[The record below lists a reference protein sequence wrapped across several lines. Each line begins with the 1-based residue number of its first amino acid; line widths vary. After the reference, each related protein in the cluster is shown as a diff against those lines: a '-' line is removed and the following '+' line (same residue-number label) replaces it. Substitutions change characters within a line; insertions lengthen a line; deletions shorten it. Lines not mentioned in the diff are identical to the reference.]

1 METILFNIFALLA
14 VLSALL
20 VVVNPLS
27 RNPVTSAMFLV
38 TTMISISGLFV
49 LLNAYFLAAVQIL
62 VYAGAVMV
70 LFLFVIM
77 LLDVE
82 ETARRKLRLV
92 SLTMGFLSVAALF
105 GVYKSSLEATYVK
118 DVDSSQDIATA
129 DEIDGFWSEHYAAAT
144 SFGES
149 ESFVTVVSTQALGKE
164 LFSSVNGFILPFEIV
179 SILLLVAMIGV
190 ILLSKKDTK

>member
-1 METILFNIFALLA
+1 MESILFNIFALLA
-14 VLSALL
+14 VVSALL

-77 LLDVE
+77 LLDIQ
-82 ETARRKLRLV
+82 ETARRKLRIV
-92 SLTMGFLSVAALF
+92 SLVMGFVAVGALF
-105 GVYKSSLEATYVK
+105 GVYKSSLDETYGK
-118 DVDSSQDIATA
+118 DGHGTQAEEVDGIAKS
-129 DEIDGFWSEHYAAAT
+129 DGALGQVDNELV
-144 SFGES
+144 G
-149 ESFVTVVSTQALGKE
+149 STQALGQG
-164 LFSSVNGFILPFEIV
+164 LFSNENGFILPFEIV
-179 SILLLVAMIGV
+179 SILLLVAMIGA
-190 ILLSKKDTK
+190 ILLSKKELR

>member
-1 METILFNIFALLA
+1 MESVLFNIFAVLA

-77 LLDVE
+77 LLDIQ
-82 ETARRKLRLV
+82 ETARRKLRIV
-92 SLTMGFLSVAALF
+92 SLVMGFVAVGALF
-105 GVYKSSLEATYVK
+105 GVYKSSVEATYEKAGHEAQALGQAAEVAEE
-118 DVDSSQDIATA
+118 DS
-129 DEIDGFWSEHYAAAT
+129 E
-144 SFGES
+144 
-149 ESFVTVVSTQALGKE
+149 VVVGSTQALGQG
-164 LFSSVNGFILPFEIV
+164 LFSHEGGFILPFEIV
-179 SILLLVAMIGV
+179 SILLLVAMIGA
-190 ILLSKKDTK
+190 ILLSKKELR

>member
-1 METILFNIFALLA
+1 MESILFNIFAVLA

-27 RNPVTSAMFLV
+27 RSPVTSAMFLV

-77 LLDVE
+77 LLDVQ
-82 ETARRKLRLV
+82 ETARRKLRIV
-92 SLTMGFLSVAALF
+92 SLVIGFVAVGALF
-105 GVYKSSLEATYVK
+105 GVYKSSVEATYE
-118 DVDSSQDIATA
+118 DVEAV
-129 DEIDGFWSEHYAAAT
+129 DEL
-144 SFGES
+144 
-149 ESFVTVVSTQALGKE
+149 VVGSTEALARG
-164 LFSSVNGFILPFEIV
+164 LFSKDIGFILPFEIV
-179 SILLLVAMIGV
+179 SILLLVAMIGA
-190 ILLSKKDTK
+190 ILLSKKELR

>member
-1 METILFNIFALLA
+1 MESILFNIFAVLA

-27 RNPVTSAMFLV
+27 RSPVTSAMFLV

-77 LLDVE
+77 LLDVQ
-82 ETARRKLRLV
+82 ETARRKLRIV
-92 SLTMGFLSVAALF
+92 SLVMGFAAVGALF
-105 GVYKSSLEATYVK
+105 GVYKSSVEATYEDVK
-118 DVDSSQDIATA
+118 AVD
-129 DEIDGFWSEHYAAAT
+129 E
-144 SFGES
+144 
-149 ESFVTVVSTQALGKE
+149 VVVGSTEALARG
-164 LFSSVNGFILPFEIV
+164 LFSKDDGFILPFEIV
-179 SILLLVAMIGV
+179 SILLLVAMIGA
-190 ILLSKKDTK
+190 ILLSKKELR

>member
-1 METILFNIFALLA
+1 MESILFNIFAVLT

-27 RNPVTSAMFLV
+27 RSPVTSAMFLV

-77 LLDVE
+77 LLDVQ
-82 ETARRKLRLV
+82 ETARRKLRIV
-92 SLTMGFLSVAALF
+92 SLVMGFAAVGALF
-105 GVYKSSLEATYVK
+105 GVYKSSVEATYE
-118 DVDSSQDIATA
+118 DVEAV
-129 DEIDGFWSEHYAAAT
+129 DE
-144 SFGES
+144 
-149 ESFVTVVSTQALGKE
+149 VVVDEVVVGSTEALARG
-164 LFSSVNGFILPFEIV
+164 LFSKDNGFILPFEIV
-179 SILLLVAMIGV
+179 SILLLVAMIGA
-190 ILLSKKDTK
+190 ILLSKKELR

>member
-1 METILFNIFALLA
+1 METILFNLFAALA

-82 ETARRKLRLV
+82 ETARRKLRVV
-92 SLTMGFLSVAALF
+92 SLTMGLLSVAALF
-105 GVYKSSLEATYVK
+105 GVYKSSLETTYEK
-118 DVDSSQDIATA
+118 DLGSF
-129 DEIDGFWSEHYAAAT
+129 EIDGFRSEHFE
-144 SFGES
+144 SVSSIGEK
-149 ESFVTVVSTQALGKE
+149 ESFVTVGSTQALGQE

-190 ILLSKKDTK
+190 ILLSKKELK